1 MLLFVNVDGCIA
13 KRNEAQQNIRTGRF
27 IHPLIHLGIV
37 YFFIVLCVSN
47 MACPLFL
54 WACANE
60 LLAVLP
66 DTKTHIGSRG

>member
-37 YFFIVLCVSN
+37 YFFIVLCLQHGVSFIP
-47 MACPLFL
+47 MGVC
-54 WACANE
+54 
-60 LLAVLP
+60 
-66 DTKTHIGSRG
+66 